1 MRRFRLRRRRLAAA
15 ALLPIT
21 AICAGS
27 ALAEPAPAGQS
38 ARLNPDDRSVAFGER
53 VTLRGA
59 FPGAPNAPIEILH
72 RAKGAQGWEAVAG
85 ARTRAN
91 SRYATRVK
99 PNGIGYWRAELATAP
114 APAGAPEQGPQAG
127 EPAPASSAVDSGTGA
142 ERITVRSRIE
152 ASIAGRHTRPGE
164 TVEVRGTVSPA
175 GAERRV
181 VVEIG
186 KADEVTTAGRDGR
199 FELDWRAPDP
209 GVHPVAVRARS
220 NSVATGSRDVVGT
233 VTAYR
238 PATASWYGPGL
249 YGNPMACG
257 GTLTPSTMGVAHRTM
272 PCGTKLRLRH
282 GGSTVSVR
290 VVDRGPFAAGREFDL
305 TAATKEAL
313 RFGEVGTVLTSK

>member
-1 MRRFRLRRRRLAAA
+1 MRRFRLRRRRLATA
-15 ALLPIT
+15 ALLGLS
-21 AICAGS
+21 AIPAAS

-38 ARLNPDDRSVAFGER
+38 ARLDAEDRSVAFGDG

-72 RAKGAQGWEAVAG
+72 RAKGTQGWDAVAS
-85 ARTRAN
+85 ARTRSN
-91 SRYATRVK
+91 GRYSVRVK
-99 PNGIGYWRAELATAP
+99 PRRIGFWRAELSSAQAP
-114 APAGAPEQGPQAG
+114 GSAPEQDPQAG
-127 EPAPASSAVDSGTGA
+127 DPVPASSALDSGTGA
-142 ERITVRSRIE
+142 ERINVRSRI
-152 ASIAGRHTRPGE
+152 ATRIAGRHARTGE
-164 TVEVRGTVSPA
+164 TIRVRGKVSPA

-186 KADEVTTAGRDGR
+186 GADEVTTAGRDGR
-199 FELDWRAPDP
+199 FELGWRAPDV
-209 GVHPVAVRARS
+209 GIYRVAVRARA
-220 NSVATGSRDVVGT
+220 NSLATGSRDSAGK

-282 GGSTVSVR
+282 RGRTVSVR